1 MRVFLATGF
10 ASNSMIDMITS
21 YCDAGNDDIKN
32 YSSLI
37 ELLSSVDQLIDICN
51 TYDPNQKTNSE
62 RRRDYGRP
70 INKPRHEHVLELLKM
85 LQLFEKWRVQC
96 EGYKKTFITW
106 QTLEDLR
113 WLVFGIV
120 GYAVLNLKEDG
131 SIVVD
136 QGRFGSDTMEHL
148 FALIPAGNSNPTNQQ
163 ANEGLSRVSANNA
176 VLDANMFRTKG
187 TNTGG
192 AQVPAE
198 SYVADLQT
206 KTKRQKKEK

>member
-62 RRRDYGRP
+62 RRRDYGGP
-70 INKPRHEHVLELLKM
+70 INKPQHQHVLELLKT

-96 EGYKKTFITW
+96 GGYKKTFITW

-113 WLVFGIV
+113 GLVFGIV

-136 QGRFGSDTMEHL
+136 QG
-148 FALIPAGNSNPTNQQ
+148 
-163 ANEGLSRVSANNA
+163 
-176 VLDANMFRTKG
+176 
-187 TNTGG
+187 
-192 AQVPAE
+192 
-198 SYVADLQT
+198 
-206 KTKRQKKEK
+206 